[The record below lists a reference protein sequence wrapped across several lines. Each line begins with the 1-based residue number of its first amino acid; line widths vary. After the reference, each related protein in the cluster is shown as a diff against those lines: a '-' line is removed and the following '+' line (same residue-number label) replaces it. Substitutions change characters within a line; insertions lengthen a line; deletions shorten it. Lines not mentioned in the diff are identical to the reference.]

1 MIKRIISA
9 TTGTFIRDDFAA
21 NKGEIALDVEPA
33 QGFHWPKW
41 DGKQWV
47 EGRTQAEIDAIK
59 AAAEQAEPDIVT
71 VMAAEI
77 VSLKARLAKVEA
89 TDTVKA
95 ELIAKE
101 AEPITKD
108 PIISK

>member
-1 MIKRIISA
+1 MIKRIIS
-9 TTGTFIRDDFAA
+9 TKTGMFIRDDFTAS
-21 NKGEIALDVEPA
+21 KGEIALDVAPA
-33 QGFHWPKW
+33 QGFYWPKW

-59 AAAEQAEPDIVT
+59 AQAEQSVPDIVT

-77 VSLKARLAKVEA
+77 VSLKERLAKIES
-89 TDTVKA
+89 TNTVKA
-95 ELIAKE
+95 ELVAIS
-101 AEPITKD
+101 EPIIKE